1 MFSKH
6 CRILVSLCI
15 VGILS
20 ASNILKRPP
29 SVIPPVLVLKN
40 IVDLLLA
47 GSETSTWTD
56 QPTPCWNEM
65 GCISILESLF
75 PQEVCPD
82 TQSVYNFILVSSL
95 HIISAIIPNYTGFK
109 TVVAAEIEC
118 VSRLLSCSVVLKM
131 TGSDILLH
139 LCCLGLMWCWITAVV
154 PKVVSRGPLGS
165 PGGHEA

>member
-1 MFSKH
+1 MRH
-6 CRILVSLCI
+6 QH
-15 VGILS
+15 GPT
-20 ASNILKRPP
+20 N
-29 SVIPPVLVLKN
+29 
-40 IVDLLLA
+40 
-47 GSETSTWTD
+47 

-82 TQSVYNFILVSSL
+82 TQSVYNFILISSL

-131 TGSDILLH
+131 TDILLH
-139 LCCLGLMWCWITAVV
+139 LCCLGLMWCWISSGSQSGLQGSLGI
-154 PKVVSRGPLGS
+154 PRGPWSIAVLNMLFVIEIWWVVGCS
-165 PGGHEA
+165 IVYLN